1 VVDKDFDYW
10 LTYFDRNPGERYVS
24 DGDPATVTVASGTTG
39 KVGAVKAARVIE
51 RR

>member
-1 VVDKDFDYW
+1 
-10 LTYFDRNPGERYVS
+10 VS
-24 DGDPATVTVASGTTG
+24 DGDPTTVTVASGTTG

>member
-1 VVDKDFDYW
+1 MERDLDYW

-24 DGDPATVTVASGTTG
+24 DGDAGTITVASGSTG
-39 KVGAVKAARVIE
+39 KLGAVRSARVIE